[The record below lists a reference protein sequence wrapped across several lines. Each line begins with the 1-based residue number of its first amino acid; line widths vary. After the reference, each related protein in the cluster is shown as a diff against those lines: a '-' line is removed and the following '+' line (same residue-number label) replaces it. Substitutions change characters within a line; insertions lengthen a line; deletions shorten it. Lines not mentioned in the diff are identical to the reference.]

1 MADGGKNFIEP
12 EKSKAR
18 DVEEEEENM
27 DNSGNEAV
35 DGLDAEKSYEKGDEE
50 VDEEEHQENLDNE
63 AVNGLQVCKFF
74 VWIWG
79 HLD

>member
-50 VDEEEHQENLDNE
+50 VDEPEPASTRVVNQRPNAAPSRLDDT
-63 AVNGLQVCKFF
+63 AF
-74 VWIWG
+74 II
-79 HLD
+79 